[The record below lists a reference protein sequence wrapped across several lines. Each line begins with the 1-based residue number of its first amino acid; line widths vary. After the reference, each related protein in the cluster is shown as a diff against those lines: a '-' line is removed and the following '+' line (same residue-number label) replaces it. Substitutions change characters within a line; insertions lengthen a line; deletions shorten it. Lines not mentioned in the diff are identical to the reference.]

1 MTDTPKD
8 LLRDKINLET
18 SRINWLDLQT
28 FFARGQVVRV
38 STKLDL
44 VNVAYTLSLD
54 DKNALDQWMK
64 DGDVGEVDNQTAQQ
78 WFDQKKELWSVVVR
92 PWVLVQDPGA

>member
-44 VNVAYTLSLD
+44 VDVAYTLSLD

>member
-38 STKLDL
+38 SAKLDL
-44 VNVAYTLSLD
+44 VDVAHTLSLD

-92 PWVLVQDPGA
+92 PWVLVQDSGI